1 MVEVNSKCPKCGE
14 GIMKLQTEHTQLPRT
29 DLLGRA
35 RCTTMKMMLRVTK
48 LNDEK
53 FPYN

>member
-14 GIMKLQTEHTQLPRT
+14 GLMKLQSEHTQLRRT

-35 RCTTMKMMLRVTK
+35 RCNKCGYEDDANVGAK
-48 LNDEK
+48 S
-53 FPYN
+53 